1 MHTIA
6 TILVV
11 DDQPMVL
18 NAIKKMLSQAPYLV
32 ITAPSAHEALDLL
45 ARHKVEVVISDERMP
60 GMPGSE
66 FLSVVRE
73 RYPDT
78 VRIILTGYAS
88 VEAAI
93 KAINESEIFRFL
105 TKPCTSHELHAAIQ
119 AALAHRAKTKS
130 GEHNPLLAS
139 LEKQAPGITQVK
151 RDADGV
157 VIIDDEEQ

>member
-1 MHTIA
+1 MRAIA

-18 NAIKKMLSQAPYLV
+18 SAIKKMLSQAPYQV
-32 ITAPSAHEALDLL
+32 MTAPSAHEALDLL
-45 ARHKVEVVISDERMP
+45 ERHKVEVVISDERMP

-66 FLSVVRE
+66 FLSIVRE

-105 TKPCTSHELHAAIQ
+105 TKPCTSHELNAAIQ
-119 AALAHRAKTKS
+119 AALIHRAKTKS
-130 GEHNPLLAS
+130 GEHNPMLAS
-139 LEKQAPGITQVK
+139 LEKQAPDITQVK

-157 VIIDDEEQ
+157 VIIDDEER